1 MKRFLIILLMFTS
14 CRIYAQ
20 VNIDSVLSKLSY
32 FPLDTIKISDLVLKQ
47 IEEARLKAE
56 SSEIFVEEKVVEDS
70 NKVNIERAAISI
82 PVSNISKEQTNGL
95 FEMFGSLSTNVK
107 IFLSISVVILI
118 LVGFRRILMRI
129 RKNAG
134 NGLKKKIAMI
144 REENVIVKKDRK
156 LSKTRKALRKLK
168 FIENISGNR
177 IELMARELSI
187 AKGEILLA
195 SKIKKFEYGK

>member
-1 MKRFLIILLMFTS
+1 MKRFLIILLMLTS

-20 VNIDSVLSKLSY
+20 VNIDSVLSKLS
-32 FPLDTIKISDLVLKQ
+32 FVPQDTIKISDLVRKQ
-47 IEEARLKAE
+47 IAEARLKAE
-56 SSEIFVEEKVVEDS
+56 SSEIFVEEKPVEDS

-82 PVSNISKEQTNGL
+82 PVSNISKEQTNRL
-95 FEMFGSLSTNVK
+95 FEMFDSLSTNVK
-107 IFLSISVVILI
+107 IFLSVSVVILI
-118 LVGFRRILMRI
+118 LVGFRRILIRV
-129 RKNAG
+129 RKNTG

-177 IELMARELSI
+177 IELIARELSI
-187 AKGEILLA
+187 SKGEILLA

>member
-1 MKRFLIILLMFTS
+1 MKRFFIILLMLTS
-14 CRIYAQ
+14 CSIYAQ
-20 VNIDSVLSKLSY
+20 VSIDSVLSKLSY
-32 FPLDTIKISDLVLKQ
+32 FPQDTIKISDLVRKQ

-56 SSEIFVEEKVVEDS
+56 SSEIFVEEKPVEDS

-82 PVSNISKEQTNGL
+82 PVSNISKEQTNRL
-95 FEMFGSLSTNVK
+95 FEMFASLSTNVK
-107 IFLSISVVILI
+107 IFLSISIVILI
-118 LVGFRRILMRI
+118 LVGFRRIHMRV

-144 REENVIVKKDRK
+144 RDENVIVKKDRK

-168 FIENISGNR
+168 LIENISGNR

-187 AKGEILLA
+187 SKGEILLA